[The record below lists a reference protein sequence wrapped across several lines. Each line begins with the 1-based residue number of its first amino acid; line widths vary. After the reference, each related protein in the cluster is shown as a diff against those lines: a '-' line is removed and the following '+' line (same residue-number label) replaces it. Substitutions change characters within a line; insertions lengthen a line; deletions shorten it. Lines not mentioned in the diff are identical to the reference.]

1 MVEGAR
7 RSENLTRPLR
17 RVRTGQKNGRRSG
30 VPSARGIV
38 LTFFFL
44 ITCQGDPWKPV
55 CFHPHPQVEVPASC
69 SFSWP
74 LRAPVHSLRVVQ
86 FSGWA
91 SSGGAAPGIEQF
103 QNLVWTTENNT
114 KQAFLRNTPIWCEK
128 LTKLRNRENIAQRNC
143 YFNYSYGFIDSKFC
157 LHSKA
162 SI

>member
-7 RSENLTRPLR
+7 RSESLIRPLR
-17 RVRTGQKNGRRSG
+17 RVRTGQKKRTQK
-30 VPSARGIV
+30 RGAICTGDCV
-38 LTFFFL
+38 DFFFFL
-44 ITCQGDPWKPV
+44 ITCQGDSWKPV

-69 SFSWP
+69 SFSRP
-74 LRAPVHSLRVVQ
+74 LWAPVHSLGVVQ

-91 SSGGAAPGIEQF
+91 SSGGAAPGTEQF

-143 YFNYSYGFIDSKFC
+143 YFSYSYGFIDSKFC
-157 LHSKA
+157 LHS
-162 SI
+162 